1 MKDNGK
7 MIKEME
13 KVSKFMKIKINMME
27 TGLKIIKTAK
37 VSLPLLMVINT

>member
-13 KVSKFMKIKINMME
+13 KELLFGQMEINLLVNGKKIKF
-27 TGLKIIKTAK
+27 
-37 VSLPLLMVINT
+37 